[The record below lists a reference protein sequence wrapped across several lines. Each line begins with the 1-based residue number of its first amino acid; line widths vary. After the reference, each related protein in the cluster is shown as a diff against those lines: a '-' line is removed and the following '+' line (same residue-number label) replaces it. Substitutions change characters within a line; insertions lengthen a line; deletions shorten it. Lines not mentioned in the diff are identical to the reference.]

1 MKITPKIMEKVYIL
15 LCNCKPFDRWKLPCP
30 EEIKFIVD
38 TNEDALGTYLFDE
51 ETNMHIITI
60 SKAKCSH
67 LETILKTLAHECI
80 HCKIAGPS
88 GNGEGWDKH
97 HAKFKMFA
105 KSVAN
110 EFGWDSLEL

>member
-1 MKITPKIMEKVYIL
+1 MTPTPKSLEAMYIM
-15 LCNCKPFDRWKLPCP
+15 LCQLKPMNRWALPNTAD
-30 EEIKFIVD
+30 IKFVV
-38 TNEDALGTYLFDE
+38 TNDEDCYGSYVYDE
-51 ETNMHIITI
+51 DMHIITI

-97 HAKFKMFA
+97 HAKFKMFS